1 MTKWG
6 SEKLNQLASFY
17 ESRSKNQ
24 EKTLD
29 KIRIELKDELL
40 KREEPL
46 LIVLD
51 DLDRL
56 TTQELRMIFQL
67 VKANTDFPNVTFLL
81 LFQKDIV
88 EERLTDKSQ
97 QGEEYLEKII
107 QIPFYTPKLEHSKIE
122 KVLFYRLENILNQY
136 LNLNFD
142 SKRWGNIYHGGLKFY
157 FNNLRNVYRFTSSLA
172 FQFSLFNGKKTFEAN
187 PVDLISIECLRIF
200 ESEAIKELSNS
211 IKAFTTFK
219 SSSSSSSYEKEKF
232 KHQIERVIS
241 KVPTERS
248 NQFENVI
255 IELFP
260 TIEWIVKNTYYPYE
274 EYNKWFTELRI
285 CHPKHFEKYFRLSLT
300 ENEFSASDFEEFLEL
315 CSDRKMLEEKILDLN
330 STGILKE
337 FISQFES
344 YSDRVPKSSLKEYLY
359 ALLDTADKVSDK
371 TSGFMDIFS
380 AQTHIFRLINFCLN
394 RIEDKTER
402 ADFIIKYMCH
412 NKGLSSISKLL
423 NSEER
428 NQSEGKETIF
438 DTSDFNF
445 IKCEFIRNIKNISV
459 TNPDV
464 LLQYNSFLS
473 LMYSWKKWGNN
484 QDILSWFQSITT
496 DYQSTIKIL
505 SKFAQTNHS
514 YNSGD
519 YTSRENHYIKA
530 DTVEDFL
537 DINRIKTIFDA
548 IDLST
553 LSVED
558 QNIIQLFKQGIENKA
573 NGTEEN

>member
-1 MTKWG
+1 M
-6 SEKLNQLASFY
+6 
-17 ESRSKNQ
+17 
-24 EKTLD
+24 
-29 KIRIELKDELL
+29 

>member
-1 MTKWG
+1 M
-6 SEKLNQLASFY
+6 
-17 ESRSKNQ
+17 
-24 EKTLD
+24 
-29 KIRIELKDELL
+29 ELKDELL